1 VVVVN
6 YQVII
11 PEIMVCIFALAIPL
25 LSFLLKKEHR
35 NLLGYV
41 SLYALLVAF
50 LYLLSLLKVNAT
62 LFGSFFVLD
71 SVAII
76 FKAVFLSVAILVVI
90 ASLEFVKDE
99 QNRGEY
105 YSLLLFATL
114 GMMLVASA
122 GDLVTIYVGL
132 ELASIST
139 YALVAFKR
147 DKMSIE
153 AAMKYFI
160 PSAFFSALILFGISL
175 VYGVIGTTSLSLSAS
190 AAPILELTPTALL
203 AMAFLFAGFGFK
215 MAAVPFQMW
224 VPDTYEGAPTPISAF
239 LAAGSKKVA
248 FAAIFRIV
256 MFFMVAFKLEI
267 GMLIGVV
274 SIITMTFGNFVAL
287 AQKNVKRMLAY
298 SSIAQAGYI
307 LVGLAVATKLG
318 YVGQLGLASSMLHI
332 AVHAFMKAGA
342 FIAVAAVSYMLIGD
356 TVDKYTGLSRRAPI
370 TAFCMLV
377 FLASLT
383 GIVPFGGFV
392 SKFLLF
398 IAAVK
403 AGGFMTLLAVS
414 LAVNSALSVYY
425 YGRLIK
431 NMYFMPAE
439 EAERVEDY
447 QKHLTF
453 LVPMVICVIMLLIIG
468 IYPMPFF
475 NYAMSAAVGLMH

>member
-1 VVVVN
+1 MN
-6 YQVII
+6 YAII
-11 PEIMVCIFALAIPL
+11 LPEIILCIFALAIPL
-25 LSFLLKKEHR
+25 LSFFLKNKKW
-35 NLLGYV
+35 LGYV
-41 SLYALLVAF
+41 SLYALLVSF
-50 LYLLSLLKVNAT
+50 FYLSKLLNVNAT

-71 SVAII
+71 PVSII
-76 FKAVFLSVAILVVI
+76 FKAVFLTVAILVVI
-90 ASLEFVKDE
+90 ASLDFVKDE
-99 QNRGEY
+99 RNQGEY

-122 GDLVTIYVGL
+122 GDLITIYVGL

-147 DKMSIE
+147 DEKSIE

-175 VYGVIGTTSLSLSAS
+175 VYGVTGTTSIYAPFSAILS
-190 AAPILELTPTALL
+190 PELTPVALL

-224 VPDTYEGAPTPISAF
+224 VSDTYEGAPTTISAF

-248 FAAIFRIV
+248 FVAIFRIV
-256 MFFMVAFKLEI
+256 MFFMVAFRLEF
-267 GMLIGVV
+267 GVLIGVI

-298 SSIAQAGYI
+298 SSIGQAGYI
-307 LVGLAVATKLG
+307 LVGLAVASKLG

-332 AVHAFMKAGA
+332 AVHAFMKVGA

-356 TVDKYTGLSRRAPI
+356 TIDKYTGLSKRAPI

-403 AGGFMTLLAVS
+403 AGGFMTLLAIS
-414 LAVNSALSVYY
+414 LAVNSALSAYY

-439 EAERVEDY
+439 ETSKVKEP
-447 QKHLTF
+447 LTF
-453 LVPMVICVIMLLIIG
+453 LIPMVIAVIMLLVIG

-475 NYAMSAAVGLMH
+475 DYAMSAAGALMH

>member
-1 VVVVN
+1 VVDVN
-6 YQVII
+6 YAAILPELII
-11 PEIMVCIFALAIPL
+11 CVFALGIPL
-25 LSFLLKKEHR
+25 LSFNFKKE
-35 NLLGYV
+35 NKKLLGYV
-41 SLYALLVAF
+41 SLYALTVSL
-50 LYLLSLLKVNAT
+50 LYLLTLKDTSAT
-62 LFGSFFVLD
+62 LFGNFFVLD
-71 SVAII
+71 SFSII
-76 FKAVFLSVAILVVI
+76 FKAVFLSVAILVTI
-90 ASLEFVKDE
+90 ASLDFIKDE

-122 GDLVTIYVGL
+122 GDLITIYVGL

-147 DKMSIE
+147 DERSIE

-160 PSAFFSALILFGISL
+160 PSAFFSGLILFGISL
-175 VYGVIGTTSLSLSAS
+175 VYGVVGTTSIY
-190 AAPILELTPTALL
+190 APYAGLIGAELTPVAML

-224 VPDTYEGAPTPISAF
+224 VPDTYEGAITPISAF

-256 MFFMVAFKLEI
+256 IFFMAAFRLEFSILIATVA
-267 GMLIGVV
+267 
-274 SIITMTFGNFVAL
+274 IITMTFGNFIAL

-298 SSIAQAGYI
+298 SSIAQAGYV
-307 LVGLAVATKLG
+307 LVGLAVATQLG

-332 AVHAFMKAGA
+332 VVHAFMKAGA
-342 FIAVAAVSYMLIGD
+342 FIAVAAVSYMLIGE
-356 TVDKYTGLSRRAPI
+356 TTDKYIGLSRRAPL

-403 AGGFMTLLAVS
+403 AGGFMTLLAIS

-439 EAERVEDY
+439 ETSKVKEPM
-447 QKHLTF
+447 TF

-475 NYAMSAAVGLMH
+475 NYAMGAAEALLH

>member
-1 VVVVN
+1 MN
-6 YQVII
+6 YTAIL
-11 PEIMVCIFALAIPL
+11 PEIIICVFALSIPL
-25 LSFLLKKEHR
+25 LSFYLKRENKK
-35 NLLGYV
+35 LLGYV
-41 SLYALLVAF
+41 SLYALFVSF
-50 LYLLSLLKVNAT
+50 MYLLTLRDVNAAM
-62 LFGSFFVLD
+62 FSNFFIVDSF
-71 SVAII
+71 SII
-76 FKAVFLSVAILVVI
+76 FKAVFLSVAILVTI
-90 ASLEFVKDE
+90 ASLDFIKDE
-99 QNRGEY
+99 RNQGEY

-114 GMMLVASA
+114 GMMIVASA
-122 GDLVTIYVGL
+122 GDLITIYVGL

-147 DKMSIE
+147 DKRSIE

-160 PSAFFSALILFGISL
+160 PSAFFSGLIIFGISL
-175 VYGVIGTTSLSLSAS
+175 MYGAVGTTSLHPPYAGLIAV
-190 AAPILELTPTALL
+190 ELTPVAML

-224 VPDTYEGAPTPISAF
+224 VADTYEGAPTPISAF

-256 MFFMVAFKLEI
+256 MFFMLAFRMEFGI
-267 GMLIGVV
+267 IIGVV
-274 SIITMTFGNFVAL
+274 AIVTMTFGNAIAL

-307 LVGLAVATKLG
+307 LVGLAVATKMG

-332 AVHAFMKAGA
+332 VVHAFMKAGA
-342 FIAVAAVSYMLIGD
+342 FIAVGAVAYMLIGD
-356 TVDKYTGLSRRAPI
+356 TIDDYIGLSRRAPI
-370 TAFCMLV
+370 TAFCMLA
-377 FLASLT
+377 FLISLT

-403 AGGFMTLLAVS
+403 AGGFMTLLAIS
-414 LAVNSALSVYY
+414 LAINSTLSAYY

-431 NMYFMPAE
+431 NMYFMPAKDTK
-439 EAERVEDY
+439 RVEEY
-447 QKHLTF
+447 RKHQTF
-453 LVPMVICVIMLLIIG
+453 LIPMVICLIILVIIG

-475 NYAMSAAVGLMH
+475 DYTMSAAATLLH